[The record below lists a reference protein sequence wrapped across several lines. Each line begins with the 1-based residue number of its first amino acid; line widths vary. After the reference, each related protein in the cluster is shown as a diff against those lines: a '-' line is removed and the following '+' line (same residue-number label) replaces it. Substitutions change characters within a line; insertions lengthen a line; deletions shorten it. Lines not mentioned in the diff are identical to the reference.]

1 MTPDTLALA
10 RAIGTLPGAPTWKY
24 DSVNVV
30 IDYDRADGST
40 GRRSANGLGWVRD
53 PDDGRYV
60 LDLEDAGTGGV
71 LLARCLHMEQ
81 IVLTDPRG
89 YALRSVGKSYD
100 EWTPT
105 LGIALARLII
115 ARGGF

>member
-10 RAIGTLPGAPTWKY
+10 RAIGTLPGAPTFDGNHLAY
-24 DSVNVV
+24 SRSMVV
-30 IDYDRADGST
+30 GGDLGYRT
-40 GRRSANGLGWVRD
+40 RNGIGWVQD
-53 PDDGRYV
+53 PEDFARYV

>member
-10 RAIGTLPGAPTWKY
+10 RAIGEMPGAPTF
-24 DSVNVV
+24 N
-30 IDYDRADGST
+30 ADFYGYTRPSNPPGPLGYRT
-40 GRRSANGLGWVRD
+40 RDGIGWVQD
-53 PDDGRYV
+53 PEDLARYV